1 MERAPTRKPTDIN
14 AIWNQATKV
23 LPLLVIVLVKLGEAE
38 LAGDMD
44 LLAAWELEL
53 GTAACLDTDLCLLRL
68 GTDGHENLADIATS
82 CSAIALSPST
92 THACLETVSTCTRKH
107 LVDAEHLVRV
117 RTHTNVEEVLACISH
132 HVLVSGNAC
141 RLKSLT
147 GDLLFLIRD
156 HVDHCWK
163 LITRDAFLATLVDTD
178 LGVWH
183 TTAEPRLGVRLV
195 LTVPVAL
202 IRTATHDV
210 KEKEGHLIKER
221 MGLLRIT

>member
-53 GTAACLDTDLCLLRL
+53 GTTACLDTDLCLLRL
-68 GTDGHENLADIATS
+68 GTNGHENLADIATS
-82 CSAIALSPST
+82 GSAIALSPST

-107 LVDAEHLVRV
+107 LVDAEHLVRM
-117 RTHTNVEEVLACISH
+117 RAHTNVEEVLACIGH

-141 RLKSLT
+141 CLESLI

-163 LITRDAFLATLVDTD
+163 LIARDALLATLVNAD
-178 LGVWH
+178 LRVWH
-183 TTAEPRLGVRLV
+183 TAAKPRLGIRLV

-202 IRTATHDV
+202 VRATTHDA
-210 KEKEGHLIKER
+210 KEQKPQGL
-221 MGLLRIT
+221 GLLRMT